1 MRWPLLRHKLLVA
14 CAMLSAMVFV
24 AFGIVACGDD
34 EGETTTTA
42 AGTTTTAAAGEI
54 KIGFLGLLSGA
65 GALAGRPIQ
74 DGAKLAVEEINAAGG
89 VLGQRLVLISRDTGG
104 SPEEAVR
111 LARELI
117 QSEGAQ
123 FIQGPFTDAENMA
136 VSAVSEELKTIMLP
150 YVAKTDRLLSPEFF
164 HPYVFQP
171 SSSTLYE
178 GGYAAEKAAELTD
191 AKTVVAIAPDYE
203 YGHMQTA
210 SFVNR
215 LAELRP
221 DMTVQEIYAP
231 LFAPDFTPYVTQI
244 VDAAPDVLYIVQWG
258 SDYVTVLKQLV
269 AFDAFSTIDFTV
281 TVGENGSVE
290 TALALGADYPEGI
303 LANAMDVLYWPNTPE
318 HEAYEAALAAFTG
331 EPYTQ
336 GNTIQGYIGI
346 KLLAAAIELAGT
358 TETDAVVAALEGL
371 TIDTP
376 LGPMLM
382 GEDHQLRRAMVWG
395 YTKLGDEYPFAVL
408 DQPELVGYDD
418 VVGG

>member
-1 MRWPLLRHKLLVA
+1 MRVFEGRHKLVLA
-14 CAMLSAMVFV
+14 CVVLSLMVLGL
-24 AFGIVACGDD
+24 AACGDD
-34 EGETTTTA
+34 GAETTTTA
-42 AGTTTTAAAGEI
+42 AGTTTTAAAGGEI
-54 KIGFLGLLSGA
+54 RIGFLGLLSGA

-117 QSEGAQ
+117 LNEQVQ

-136 VSAVSEELKTIMLP
+136 VSAVSEELQTIMLP
-150 YVAKTDRLLSPEFF
+150 YVAKTYRLLSDEFF
-164 HPYVFQP
+164 HSYVFQP
-171 SSSTLYE
+171 SSSTWYE
-178 GGYAAEKAAELTD
+178 GGYAAIKAAELTD
-191 AKTVVAIAPDYE
+191 ATRVVAIAPDYE
-203 YGHMQTA
+203 YGRMQTQ
-210 SFVNR
+210 SFVER

-244 VDAAPDVLYIVQWG
+244 VDAEPDVLFICQWG

-269 AFDAFSTIDFTV
+269 AFDALSAIDLVV

-290 TALALGADYPEGI
+290 TALAMGGDYPEGI
-303 LANAMDVLYWPNTPE
+303 LANAMDLLYFPDTAE
-318 HEAYEAALAAFTG
+318 HRAYTEALSAFTG

-346 KLLAAAIELAGT
+346 KLLVAAIEKAGT
-358 TETDAVVAALEGL
+358 SDTDAVVAAMEGL
-371 TIDTP
+371 TFDTP
-376 LGPMLM
+376 IGPMTM
-382 GEDHQLRRAMVWG
+382 RADHQLLRGMVWG
-395 YTKLGDEYPFAVL
+395 YTRLSDQYPFAVL
-408 DQPELVGYDD
+408 DEAEYVPYED
-418 VVGG
+418 VVEN

>member
-1 MRWPLLRHKLLVA
+1 MRRSSRGHKLLLA
-14 CAMLSAMVFV
+14 CVVLSLMAL
-24 AFGIVACGDD
+24 GITACGDD
-34 EGETTTTA
+34 DGATTTTGGATTTA
-42 AGTTTTAAAGEI
+42 AVGGEI
-54 KIGFLGLLSGA
+54 KVGFLGLLSGA
-65 GALAGRPIQ
+65 GALSGRPIQ

-117 QSEGAQ
+117 LNEGAQ

-150 YVAKTDRLLSPEFF
+150 YVAKTYRLLSDEFF

-171 SSSTLYE
+171 SSSTWYE
-178 GGYAAEKAAELTD
+178 GGYAAIKAAELTE
-191 AKTVVAIAPDYE
+191 ATTVVAIAPDYE
-203 YGHMQTA
+203 YGHMQTE

-221 DMTVQEIYAP
+221 DMTVEQIYAP

-244 VDAAPDVLYIVQWG
+244 VDAEPDVLFICQWG

-269 AFDAFSTIDFTV
+269 AFDALSAMDLVI

-290 TALALGADYPEGI
+290 TALAMGADYPEGI
-303 LANAMDVLYWPNTPE
+303 LANGMDVLYWPETPE
-318 HEAYEAALAAFTG
+318 HQAYTEALALFTG

-346 KLLAAAIELAGT
+346 KLLVAAIEAAGT
-358 TETDAVVAALEGL
+358 TETDAVVAAMEGL
-371 TIDTP
+371 TFDTP
-376 LGPMLM
+376 LGPMTM
-382 GEDHQLRRAMVWG
+382 RDDHQLLRGMVWG
-395 YTKLGDEYPFAVL
+395 YTKLTDAYPFAVL
-408 DQPELVGYDD
+408 DQIQYVPYEE
-418 VVGG
+418 VVEE

>member
-1 MRWPLLRHKLLVA
+1 MKWTLNRHKLLLA
-14 CAMLSAMVFV
+14 CVVLSLMAV
-24 AFGIVACGDD
+24 GIVACGDD
-34 EGETTTTA
+34 EAETTTTA
-42 AGTTTTAAAGEI
+42 GGETTAAPGGEI

-74 DGAKLAVEEINAAGG
+74 DGARLAVEEINAAGG

-104 SPEEAVR
+104 TPEEAVR
-111 LARELI
+111 LTRELI
-117 QSEGAQ
+117 LDEGCQ

-136 VSAVSEELKTIMLP
+136 VSAVSEELQTIMLP
-150 YVAKTDRLLSPEFF
+150 YVAKTDRLLSEEYF

-178 GGYAAEKAAELTD
+178 GGYAAIKTAELAD
-191 AKTVVAIAPDYE
+191 AQTVVAIAPDYE
-203 YGHMQTA
+203 YGHMQTT

-221 DMTVQEIYAP
+221 DMTVTEIYAP
-231 LFAPDFTPYVTQI
+231 LFATDFTPYVTQI

-269 AFDAFSTIDFTV
+269 AYDAFATIDFTV

-290 TALALGADYPEGI
+290 TGLAMGADYPEGI
-303 LANAMDVLYWPNTPE
+303 FANAMDVLYWPDTPE
-318 HEAYEAALAAFTG
+318 HQAYEEALARFTG

-346 KLLAAAIELAGT
+346 MLLAAAIEKAGT
-358 TETDAVVAALEGL
+358 TDTDAVVTALEGL

-395 YTKLGDEYPFAVL
+395 YTKLTDEYPFAVL
-408 DQPELVGYDD
+408 DQPELVDYDE